1 MSEVEQALA
10 RVEDL
15 LRRLDERRAE
25 LEGLAAA
32 DDLDG
37 DAAVELIAELA
48 ELAREIESELSR
60 ARAVADAGG

>member
-1 MSEVEQALA
+1 VSEVEQALA

-15 LRRLDERRAE
+15 LRRLDERRTE